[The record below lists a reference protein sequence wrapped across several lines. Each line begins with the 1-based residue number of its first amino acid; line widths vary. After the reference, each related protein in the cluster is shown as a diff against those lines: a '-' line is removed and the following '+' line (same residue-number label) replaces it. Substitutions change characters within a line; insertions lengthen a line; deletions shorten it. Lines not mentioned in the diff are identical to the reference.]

1 MSFTEEMMSFWKKSQ
16 ITYSL
21 STDCCVESKILSRQW
36 NKKNCHNNH
45 PSSFSVKSK
54 IKSFSMKIHVFL
66 LSLNSQVYFLMKKK
80 MSEPDE
86 VFLWRKIC
94 LSWRKKNMSFVKK
107 KSVFRTKKNWCLSL
121 ILKWIG
127 YFMNVFHFHQNEEEI
142 LSFIIVII
150 QPQDYVFR
158 KTRNK
163 LSFRRMIK
171 KRKKIKRTKKCL
183 SETPQV
189 FLNITMNKKKS
200 FIHFIIRLPHSSW

>member
-1 MSFTEEMMSFWKKSQ
+1 
-16 ITYSL
+16 
-21 STDCCVESKILSRQW
+21 
-36 NKKNCHNNH
+36 
-45 PSSFSVKSK
+45 
-54 IKSFSMKIHVFL
+54 MKIHVFL
-66 LSLNSQVYFLMKKK
+66 LSWNSQVYFLMKKK

-86 VFLWRKIC
+86 VFLWRKFVFHEE
-94 LSWRKKNMSFVKK
+94 KNMSFVKK

-121 ILKWIG
+121 IIKWIG

-200 FIHFIIRLPHSSW
+200 FNNFIIHLPHSSW

>member
-1 MSFTEEMMSFWKKSQ
+1 MMSFWKKSQ

-21 STDCCVESKILSRQW
+21 STTDCCVESKILSRQW

-107 KSVFRTKKNWCLSL
+107 KICLSNKEKL
-121 ILKWIG
+121 MSFVNYQMNWIFHECLSFSLKWR
-127 YFMNVFHFHQNEEEI
+127 NPVFHHCHHPTSG
-142 LSFIIVII
+142 L
-150 QPQDYVFR
+150 
-158 KTRNK
+158 
-163 LSFRRMIK
+163 
-171 KRKKIKRTKKCL
+171 CL
-183 SETPQV
+183 S
-189 FLNITMNKKKS
+189 
-200 FIHFIIRLPHSSW
+200 